1 MKYKINSR
9 QRHKS
14 IQGLRSFKE
23 TLPTKARRIII
34 KKGEEYAKILDNW
47 KYLVG
52 DELFKVSYPKSFKK
66 SNLKGKCL
74 NISVQHGYEIDM
86 EYSKRKIIGKINSFF
101 GHNIID
107 GIFIKSFDK
116 EINKERVNRNIN
128 VTKNKYEKM
137 IYTVKNNLI
146 KNSLLELNNL
156 KKKREKN

>member
-1 MKYKINSR
+1 MKFKIYSR
-9 QRHKS
+9 QRNKS

-23 TLPTKARRIII
+23 TLPTKAKRIII

-52 DELFKVSYPKSFKK
+52 DELFKVSYPKSFKR
-66 SNLKGKCL
+66 SNLKGRCL
-74 NISVQHGYEIDM
+74 NIFVQHGYEIDM
-86 EYSKRKIIGKINSFF
+86 EYSKTKIIDKINNYF
-101 GHNIID
+101 GRNIVD

-116 EINKERVNRNIN
+116 EISEEKNNINTN

-137 IYTVKNNLI
+137 INTVKNNLV
-146 KNSLLELNNL
+146 KNSLIKLNNL